1 VISLTRTVWI
11 AFRRGRGLLFLV
23 FSLLLLGMMTSAVLG
38 FEGILSV
45 NGRAA
50 PISDA
55 MRIDF
60 ALGIGLRWINLFGM
74 LIVLLVGPGLVLG
87 EVERGPAVFDLTA
100 PVSRVGYLIGRSLGL
115 VLILL
120 LFWVASIGVLGGVL
134 AWHEG
139 IVRGTLVAGIP
150 IFILGQ
156 LLLLGIL
163 LLFRMIVG
171 GGWGAV
177 VGVLIWV
184 GSWLF
189 SLDMLEGYL
198 FDVNVPAEKAV
209 WWMPLLGPYLEG
221 EPIGPSATAARVLV
235 RLFPPAGNVESVA
248 LDVALGKAVFPRSD
262 WWSLPV
268 AVVWMLLACLGV
280 VALFRRKDL

>member
-74 LIVLLVGPGLVLG
+74 LIVLLVGPG
-87 EVERGPAVFDLTA
+87 
-100 PVSRVGYLIGRSLGL
+100 
-115 VLILL
+115 LL